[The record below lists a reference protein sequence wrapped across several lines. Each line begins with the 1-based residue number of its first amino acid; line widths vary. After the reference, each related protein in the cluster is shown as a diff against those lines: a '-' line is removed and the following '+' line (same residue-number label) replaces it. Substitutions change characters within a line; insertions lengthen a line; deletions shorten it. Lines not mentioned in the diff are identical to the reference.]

1 MFISYLGLHVNTP
14 LFIII
19 IFFAEV
25 LPALAVASPFRLVL
39 PTR

>member
-1 MFISYLGLHVNTP
+1 MFISYLGLHVSTL

-25 LPALAVASPFRLVL
+25 LALAVVSPFRLVL